1 MKITIDDHISF
12 EIRFDPFDREPG
24 YDDDIRFA
32 IHENAP
38 SPDFKMLT
46 AHEIGILLTPEQ
58 AEQMAAALWQAAQ
71 QSRDVPWPSR
81 PRDKKAIVGPFANT
95 YPHIA
100 EFIAGEG
107 WIELGQDEYS
117 PSLLRALD
125 AGGLIWESSAG
136 HKTLDQA
143 LLALEEKLAAGPY
156 R

>member
-1 MKITIDDHISF
+1 MTMTSTS
-12 EIRFDPFDREPG
+12 
-24 YDDDIRFA
+24 
-32 IHENAP
+32 P
-38 SPDFKMLT
+38 SPKPGQPQMPECWLPT
-46 AHEIGILLTPEQ
+46 ASAFCSPPEQ

-71 QSRDVPWPSR
+71 QSRSVPWPGR
-81 PRDKKAIVGPFANT
+81 PKEKKNAACPFANA

-125 AGGLIWESSAG
+125 AGGLIWESSEG